1 MAVLENYNITAK
13 ALNKDEEEERWIVSL
28 VVANSQLFLRNSS
41 FICYLIL

>member
-28 VVANSQLFLRNSS
+28 SMMT
-41 FICYLIL
+41 ILWQNIK